1 MRRRDVIAALLCVTA
16 TTALQ
21 RSGSAEGAELG
32 PKQLASTLM
41 RILAY
46 DRNLKTRASGKAAP
60 VFILY
65 LEGNQASETMQSDV
79 SNALEDLAASVT
91 VAELHVSVLS
101 VPYSGVSDLE
111 AKIMAKRPVAMF
123 VCTGLADAVPAVSAV
138 TRRRSVLTLTLTTA
152 YLKTGLSIGFQRGD
166 DRVNILI
173 NLPASRA
180 EGADLDAALLRLA
193 EVYR

>member
-1 MRRRDVIAALLCVTA
+1 M
-16 TTALQ
+16 
-21 RSGSAEGAELG
+21 
-32 PKQLASTLM
+32 LAST
-41 RILAY
+41 
-46 DRNLKTRASGKAAP
+46 AP
-60 VFILY
+60 VPS
-65 LEGNQASETMQSDV
+65 A
-79 SNALEDLAASVT
+79 AASVT

>member
-101 VPYSGVSDLE
+101 VPYSSVSDLE